1 MLCVRL
7 YSCICCISHDA
18 GLIGQLEMSTFSL
31 LAKLQ
36 EKMAAA
42 VKSVGNIEHEVY
54 PLLLGIG
61 TLLYRIHVTHIYQ
74 PYQA

>member
-1 MLCVRL
+1 MLH
-7 YSCICCISHDA
+7 CCLCYYDA

-54 PLLLGIG
+54 PL
-61 TLLYRIHVTHIYQ
+61 
-74 PYQA
+74 